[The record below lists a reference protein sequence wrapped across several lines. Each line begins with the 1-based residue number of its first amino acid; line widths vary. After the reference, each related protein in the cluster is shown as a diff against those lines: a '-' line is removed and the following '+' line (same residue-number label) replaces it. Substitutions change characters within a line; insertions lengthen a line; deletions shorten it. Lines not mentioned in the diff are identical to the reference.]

1 MCMED
6 PGWARELGM
15 LPGLV
20 ELDITTGEVR
30 VNRTPLPRAAER
42 VVFGRGLA
50 ARVVPEAVARLAD
63 PARPGILV
71 VVGESS
77 SKVPGI
83 AALVDG
89 LRSLGNTF
97 VVHGHADHEAIRAGI
112 AAVRQSRVGVVVAI
126 GGGTTIDVGK
136 SVAALACQEDERGT
150 GACGGM
156 GSGTGASV
164 SANVTEG
171 MGWTAD
177 TGTGGAGTGGE
188 ASAGTAAHAPAGS
201 ARAGFQRVVT
211 VHAHADASADAGTG
225 VSPSRTTPTQPDAD
239 LGPAVA
245 ADENMDA
252 ETEVDVDIA
261 AYQLGRRR
269 VAPERALPWI
279 AVPTTSGTGS
289 ESTDNAVIELGDEK
303 RSLRG
308 IPAPR
313 LIVADPALTD
323 SLPLAPTV
331 VAAVDALA
339 QSLEV
344 LTNSAA
350 SAEVQEVALAA
361 FATLARG
368 IEDLYLAATH
378 RIGGAGSDSGSGDGP
393 AARGGPEDLAHR
405 GQSSSASGR
414 CSFETAPGIRGAEFQ
429 RGCDG
434 VAWLSPLDPVKP
446 DHPVEPGLL
455 VELGKTSQAS
465 QHDRFDR
472 EDHPPRVNPSPVA
485 SQRAA
490 SAMSAASSTSGAG
503 VAATTRDTL
512 CWGSFLMGIAFA
524 HARLGLPHALVH
536 FCNRFGLSHGNMVGI
551 LLAPGLAVQARD
563 PETARRLPRAAQ
575 ALDRV
580 LRCREVPAPE
590 GPTPEFRISQTSVPG
605 AASLGVVVPKAPVPG
620 EPALGEPAA
629 LEPAAGKPL
638 MESPRQDKHMPTND
652 VPGKDISGAPVP
664 GAQTPDGL
672 YPHDCVPTPH
682 SGGLSADAAGPERA
696 ALLIHG
702 VPGGSELLFRWLE
715 TRIPALFAATGLP
728 HSLRAAGL
736 THADLD
742 WIVARELESRP
753 SFGTPARPATPG
765 ELKEV
770 LERAFD
776 TG

>member
-1 MCMED
+1 MDD
-6 PGWARELGM
+6 PGRARELRT

-30 VNRTPLPRAAER
+30 VNRTTLPRAAER

-83 AALVDG
+83 AALADG

-97 VVHGHADHEAIRAGI
+97 VVHGHADHEAIRAGM
-112 AAVRQSRVGVVVAI
+112 AAVRQSRVGLVIGI
-126 GGGTTIDVGK
+126 GGGTTIDVAK
-136 SVAALACQEDERGT
+136 SVAALACQDDERGA
-150 GACGGM
+150 GACGGT
-156 GSGTGASV
+156 GPGAGATVSGD
-164 SANVTEG
+164 VTEG
-171 MGWTAD
+171 VGWSAH
-177 TGTGGAGTGGE
+177 TGTG
-188 ASAGTAAHAPAGS
+188 SAGTSGEAGAGIAAHAPAGT

-211 VHAHADASADAGTG
+211 AHAHADASANAGTG
-225 VSPSRTTPTQPDAD
+225 VSPSRTTPAQPDAD
-239 LGPAVA
+239 VGPAVA

-261 AYQLGRRR
+261 AYQIGRRR
-269 VAPERALPWI
+269 VAPERALPWV

-303 RSLRG
+303 KSLRG

-368 IEDLYLAATH
+368 IEDLYFAATR

-393 AARGGPEDLAHR
+393 AARGGSEDPAHH
-405 GQSSSASGR
+405 GQPLDASGR
-414 CSFETAPGIRGAEFQ
+414 RSFATAPVIRDADFQ
-429 RGCDG
+429 RGCG
-434 VAWLSPLDPVKP
+434 GAAGMSPLNPAEP
-446 DHPVEPGLL
+446 DHLVEPGPPA
-455 VELGKTSQAS
+455 ELGETSQTS
-465 QHDRFDR
+465 QCDRFDS
-472 EDHPPRVNPSPVA
+472 EDHPPRVNPSPIA
-485 SQRAA
+485 SERPA
-490 SAMSAASSTSGAG
+490 SAMSAASSTSAAE
-503 VAATTRDTL
+503 VATATRDTL
-512 CWGSFLMGIAFA
+512 CWGSLLMGIAFA

-536 FCNRFGLSHGNMVGI
+536 FCNRFDLSHGNMVGM

-563 PETARRLPRAAQ
+563 PETARRLARAAQ

-590 GPTPEFRISQTSVPG
+590 GPAAGSPISQTSVPG
-605 AASLGVVVPKAPVPG
+605 AASLGVVVPKASVP
-620 EPALGEPAA
+620 
-629 LEPAAGKPL
+629 
-638 MESPRQDKHMPTND
+638 S
-652 VPGKDISGAPVP
+652 
-664 GAQTPDGL
+664 
-672 YPHDCVPTPH
+672 
-682 SGGLSADAAGPERA
+682 
-696 ALLIHG
+696 
-702 VPGGSELLFRWLE
+702 GSELLFRWLE

-736 THADLD
+736 TRADLD

>member
-1 MCMED
+1 MDD
-6 PGWARELGM
+6 PGRARELRT

-30 VNRTPLPRAAER
+30 VNRTTLPRAAER

-63 PARPGILV
+63 PERPGILV

-83 AALVDG
+83 AALADG
-89 LRSLGNTF
+89 LRGLGNTL
-97 VVHGHADHEAIRAGI
+97 VVHGHADHEAIRAGM
-112 AAVRQSRVGVVVAI
+112 AAVRQSRAGLVIGI
-126 GGGTTIDVGK
+126 GGGTTIDVAK
-136 SVAALACQEDERGT
+136 SVAALACQDDERGA
-150 GACGGM
+150 GACGG
-156 GSGTGASV
+156 TGPGAGATV
-164 SANVTEG
+164 SRDVTEG
-171 MGWTAD
+171 VGWSAH
-177 TGTGGAGTGGE
+177 TGTG
-188 ASAGTAAHAPAGS
+188 SAGTSREAGAGIAAHAPAGT

-211 VHAHADASADAGTG
+211 AHAHADASANAGTG
-225 VSPSRTTPTQPDAD
+225 VSPSRTTPAQPDAD
-239 LGPAVA
+239 VGPAVA

-261 AYQLGRRR
+261 AYQIGRRR
-269 VAPERALPWI
+269 VAPERALPWV

-303 RSLRG
+303 KSLRG

-368 IEDLYLAATH
+368 IEDLYLAATR
-378 RIGGAGSDSGSGDGP
+378 RIDGDRSDSDSSDGP
-393 AARGGPEDLAHR
+393 AARSGPEDLAHP
-405 GQSSSASGR
+405 GQPSDTSAR
-414 CSFETAPGIRGAEFQ
+414 RSFETAPVIRDADFEL
-429 RGCDG
+429 G
-434 VAWLSPLDPVKP
+434 V
-446 DHPVEPGLL
+446 PVESG
-455 VELGKTSQAS
+455 ETSQTS
-465 QHDRFDR
+465 QRDRFGR
-472 EDHPPRVNPSPVA
+472 EDHPPRVNPSPIA
-485 SQRAA
+485 SERPA
-490 SAMSAASSTSGAG
+490 SAMSAASSTSAAE

-512 CWGSFLMGIAFA
+512 CWGSLLMGIAFA

-536 FCNRFGLSHGNMVGI
+536 FCNRFGLSHGNMVGM

-563 PETARRLPRAAQ
+563 PETARRLARAAQ
-575 ALDRV
+575 ALERV

-590 GPTPEFRISQTSVPG
+590 GPAAGSPISQTSVPG
-605 AASLGVVVPKAPVPG
+605 AASLGVVVPKASVP
-620 EPALGEPAA
+620 
-629 LEPAAGKPL
+629 
-638 MESPRQDKHMPTND
+638 S
-652 VPGKDISGAPVP
+652 
-664 GAQTPDGL
+664 
-672 YPHDCVPTPH
+672 
-682 SGGLSADAAGPERA
+682 
-696 ALLIHG
+696 
-702 VPGGSELLFRWLE
+702 GSELLFRWLE

-736 THADLD
+736 TRADLD